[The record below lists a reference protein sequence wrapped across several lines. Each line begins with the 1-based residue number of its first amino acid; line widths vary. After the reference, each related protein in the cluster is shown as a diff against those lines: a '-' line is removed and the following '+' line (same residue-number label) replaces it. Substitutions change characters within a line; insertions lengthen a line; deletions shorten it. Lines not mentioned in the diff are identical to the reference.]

1 MFNKWILPISC
12 IVFTFLILL
21 FSPKDV
27 LNPDERVE
35 IVNGVLDLRE
45 VNFNKEFS
53 FFIKGD
59 AWFYWREF
67 IDNEDLINSIN
78 SINLT
83 NSINSINSTELN
95 SKRVNLPI
103 NRSWIDEEELLVDH
117 SKHGYGTYHFKIL
130 LPEDFNEE
138 IYLKFYAKSFNAYEV
153 EANGAVVVRSGTLG
167 KDENTSKSFYN
178 EQNIALVPE
187 KGEISV
193 LIRTSEFYFTTY
205 NQGFEI
211 KLSNHMENSFFQN
224 NREIVYALLI
234 GIFSSF
240 SVYMLIF
247 FIIRRG
253 EYYNLWMSIL
263 SVVVMVRILISND
276 RIMVD
281 WINFWLGAENWPLIL
296 KFEMFT
302 FIGAMLTCGLIY
314 NSFYKDL
321 FHKKIFSFFVSFC
334 LLFLLAVIFF
344 DGNVYEY
351 FLVPF
356 RFVGISFY
364 AYFVFVMVK
373 TVRLNKRP
381 EDYSLLYILLM
392 FIVLVVHD
400 ILIHA
405 EIIENRYD
413 ISAFGNFFFILY
425 QSSFTFYKFQRSYNF
440 QKNALSFFE
449 KFVPFDFVSYLTNN
463 KLEDLKLGIA
473 QKLYTS
479 VIFLKF
485 EIVSKKNVKK
495 IKGRK
500 YITALN
506 TFFSKVEKIVTRQG
520 GFIDKYLDNTIM
532 VVFIAKNKLIRLN
545 NVVTAAV
552 KINDSITSLN
562 NRSLKYKINLNL
574 GIHAGQTILG
584 TVGAKYR
591 MDGTVIGDNVN
602 IAARLQQLG
611 SRYDLPIVMSS
622 EVKDKIKD
630 VGLSHRIINRGKF
643 VLKGKEKPHSLIEVL
658 TTELTPEEE
667 MKISYFKSGLKLYQ
681 EKKWEEANF
690 FFKGIKNE
698 LGIEEKINQHYID
711 LCEAKK

>member
-12 IVFTFLILL
+12 IVFTFLMLL
-21 FSPKDV
+21 FSPKNV
-27 LNPDERVE
+27 LTLDEKVK
-35 IVNGVLDLRE
+35 IVNGVLDLRK
-45 VNFNKEFS
+45 VDFNKEFS

-78 SINLT
+78 LT
-83 NSINSINSTELN
+83 NSINSTELN

-103 NRSWIDEEELLVDH
+103 DKSWINEEELLINH
-117 SKHGYGTYHFKIL
+117 PKHGYGTYHFKIL
-130 LPEDFNEE
+130 LPENFNEK

-153 EANGAVVVRSGTLG
+153 EANGAVVVRNGTLG

-187 KGEISV
+187 EGGISV
-193 LIRTSEFYFTTY
+193 LIRTSEFYFAAY

-211 KLSNHMENSFFQN
+211 KLSNYRENSFFQN

-240 SVYMLIF
+240 SVYMFIF
-247 FIIRRG
+247 FMIRRG

-281 WINFWLGAENWPLIL
+281 WITFWLGAENWPLIL

-302 FIGAMLTCGLIY
+302 FIGAILTCSLIY

-321 FHKKIFSFFVSFC
+321 FHKKIFGFFVSFC
-334 LLFLLAVIFF
+334 LLFLLAVVFF
-344 DGNVYEY
+344 NGNVYEY

-356 RFVGISFY
+356 RFVAIFFY

-373 TVRLNKRP
+373 TVKFNKRP

-392 FIVLVVHD
+392 FVVLVVHD

-425 QSSFTFYKFQRSYNF
+425 QSSFTFYKFQKSYNF

-449 KFVPFDFVSYLTNN
+449 KFVPVDFVSYLTNN

-479 VIFLKF
+479 VVFLKF
-485 EIVSKKNVKK
+485 EIVSQKNVKK
-495 IKGRK
+495 VKGK
-500 YITALN
+500 NYITALN
-506 TFFSKVEKIVTRQG
+506 NFFSKVDKIVSQQG

-545 NVVTAAV
+545 NVITAAV

-562 NRSLKYKINLNL
+562 NRSSKYKINLNL

-611 SRYDLPIVMSS
+611 SRYDLPIVISN
-622 EVKDKIKD
+622 EVKNKIKD
-630 VGLSHRIINRGKF
+630 IGLNHRIIDRGKF
-643 VLKGKEKPHSLIEVL
+643 ILKGKQKPHSLIEVL

-698 LGIEEKINQHYID
+698 LGIEEKINQYYID